1 MGMFG
6 RTTLAM
12 VVIVGTLA
20 GAVPAAPAPLDWM
33 AETEITDTFKGRSI
47 DGHYDDGDA
56 FHEVFGADGRVSYSD
71 ARRQSGGRWSVESG
85 TLCTIYDDD
94 PAGGCY
100 RVRRESENCY
110 EFYFVART
118 EYEVQQGPRKPAWTA
133 RGWLVEEPSTC
144 VAGESV

>member
-1 MGMFG
+1 MFA
-6 RTTLAM
+6 RPLSLVWIAT
-12 VVIVGTLA
+12 VVAI
-20 GAVPAAPAPLDWM
+20 AVSASSAPLDWM
-33 AETEITDTFKGRSI
+33 AEAEINDTFKGRSI

-56 FHEVFGADGRVSYSD
+56 FHEAFGADGRVSYSD
-71 ARRQSGGRWSVESG
+71 RRRQSGGRWSVEAG

-118 EYEVQQGPRKPAWTA
+118 EFEVQHGPRKPAWTA
-133 RGWLVEEPSTC
+133 RGWLADRPTTC
-144 VAGESV
+144 IAGESV